1 MPEHKIEEVDILN
14 LALDLEYL
22 EAEFYTHVTTGK
34 SITSFGIGINGRA
47 NGANPTTGGTTVGGK
62 KVNFSEDEA
71 FLHDIAAQIG
81 ADERA
86 HVVLLRG
93 ALGSSAVAMPN
104 IDLGALGFGFDNHS
118 DFLRAARILEDI
130 GVTAYSGAAGLLKT
144 PDLLTAACL
153 LGAEAEHAA
162 AIRTH
167 IARLKIPT
175 TALDGVDLVPPP
187 QRRGEAGPLDQSQ
200 RWAHRGEDGW
210 TGALSRVWRQGR
222 GQTGRLFP
230 DWSQRHNRLEHGES
244 YALKGCCVTICS
256 RRTAPDKAR
265 PNSTKFRQ
273 RGRPYFC
280 AIRSRLA
287 AHKSHPHFLAD

>member
-14 LALDLEYL
+14 LALNLEYL

-144 PDLLTAACL
+144 PDILTAAACL

-162 AIRTH
+162 AIRTQ

-175 TALDGVDLVPPP
+175 TALDDVDLVPPP
-187 QRRGEAGPLDQSQ
+187 SGEARQVLSIKVS
-200 RWAHRGEDGW
+200 DGLIAAR
-210 TGALSRVWRQGR
+210 TAGQVLYLAFGGKAGARQG
-222 GQTGRLFP
+222 GFFPTGL
-230 DWSQRHNRLEHGES
+230 NG
-244 YALKGCCVTICS
+244 TIVS
-256 RRTAPDKAR
+256 STEKAML
-265 PNSTKFRQ
+265 SK
-273 RGRPYFC
+273 
-280 AIRSRLA
+280 A
-287 AHKSHPHFLAD
+287 AA

>member
-144 PDLLTAACL
+144 PDILTAAACL

-162 AIRTH
+162 AIRTQ

-175 TALDGVDLVPPP
+175 TALDDVDLVPPP
-187 QRRGEAGPLDQSQ
+187 SGEARQVLSIKVS
-200 RWAHRGEDGW
+200 DGLIAAR
-210 TGALSRVWRQGR
+210 TAGQVLYLAFGGKAGARQG
-222 GQTGRLFP
+222 GFFPTGL
-230 DWSQRHNRLEHGES
+230 NG
-244 YALKGCCVTICS
+244 TIVS
-256 RRTAPDKAR
+256 STEKAML
-265 PNSTKFRQ
+265 SK
-273 RGRPYFC
+273 
-280 AIRSRLA
+280 A
-287 AHKSHPHFLAD
+287 AA